1 MPEKG
6 ILWYYGCG
14 SHTKK
19 NNFTKAQYYICSNVT
34 NAAMN
39 SNCFITVYISNLW
52 RDKFNLL
59 DEGHK
64 SFNQGLTPTIPFES
78 ISGFATAIFH

>member
-1 MPEKG
+1 M
-6 ILWYYGCG
+6 ILWLWESYE
-14 SHTKK
+14 KK
-19 NNFTKAQYYICSNVT
+19 FHSTQYFISSNVT
-34 NAAMN
+34 NTAMN